1 PGEGEV
7 RGGWDGTHQA
17 DGSLFLERM
26 GKDIFFYLI
35 TLDPE
40 SATPML
46 LGPDLRDWVTED
58 DLVHFVIEAI
68 ESLVP
73 AAFHVML

>member
-1 PGEGEV
+1 
-7 RGGWDGTHQA
+7 
-17 DGSLFLERM
+17 M

-35 TLDPE
+35 TLDSE

>member
-1 PGEGEV
+1 M
-7 RGGWDGTHQA
+7 RGGWDGKHQA

-26 GKDIFFYLI
+26 GKDIFFCPI

-46 LGPDLRDWVTED
+46 LGPDLRDWVAED
-58 DLVHFVIEAI
+58 DLIYFVIEAI

-73 AAFHVML
+73 AAFHVM